1 MRWHAIRKG
10 HPVSRPDERDFFDTL
25 GTAVPAE
32 SEHDEPPSP
41 ADAITPSATAF
52 INDDAPTPSA
62 AEHGDHQKDQPPEQ
76 AGSGTD
82 GAQPRPPWHAQ
93 PTRAPE
99 PPPFGPGQ
107 QGSHQPGDDDS
118 LGNDYSKQQPGP
130 PSAHPSAP
138 DADELRR
145 HIRDNSGPAAHDA
158 QRRQASPLANGDLIH
173 EHLRAS
179 DLVASR
185 KIPPGRGWRK
195 LLYRLSFGAINT
207 GESPDE
213 QQVRKLKTQ
222 VGAPFRGTY
231 SIAVAG
237 GKGGAGKTT
246 ITAAIGSVFA
256 SLRRDK
262 VVAIDADPAQAANLA
277 ARIDR
282 SASSSFR
289 EILADEQLLRY
300 ADVRSH
306 VGQNAVGLD
315 VLASNPHTSAR
326 HAVDANIYATTHER
340 LERFYSLL
348 IADCGV
354 DLQHPIMTGVL
365 DRANAVVMVASAVPD
380 GAEGAAKQID
390 WMSDRGYR
398 PLVSRLILV
407 INHIRGHTS
416 RKDKKQSDQLV
427 ATLVERFSRW
437 VPRERIFVIPFDPHI
452 AAAGVVDLD
461 QLRPRTRRRFLQLA
475 AALASGFSTTTDAP

>member
-1 MRWHAIRKG
+1 MSGA
-10 HPVSRPDERDFFDTL
+10 DEREFFDTL
-25 GTAVPAE
+25 GAAMPAE
-32 SEHDEPPSP
+32 SAHDEPSSP
-41 ADAITPSATAF
+41 ADAITPSAPVSD
-52 INDDAPTPSA
+52 NDDAPTPPPTA
-62 AEHGDHQKDQPPEQ
+62 GDHQ
-76 AGSGTD
+76 
-82 GAQPRPPWHAQ
+82 
-93 PTRAPE
+93 
-99 PPPFGPGQ
+99 
-107 QGSHQPGDDDS
+107 QPGDHYS
-118 LGNDYSKQQPGP
+118 PRNDYPKQQPGP
-130 PSAHPSAP
+130 PTAHPSAP
-138 DADELRR
+138 TEDEPRW
-145 HIRDNSGPAAHDA
+145 HIRDNLGPADQA
-158 QRRQASPLANGDLIH
+158 QHRQASPLASGDLIH
-173 EHLRAS
+173 EQLRAS

-185 KIPPGRGWRK
+185 KIPPGHGWRK
-195 LLYRLSFGAINT
+195 LLYRLSSGAINT
-207 GESPDE
+207 GESLDE
-213 QQVRKLKTQ
+213 QQVRKLNTQ
-222 VGAPFRGTY
+222 VVAPFRGTY
-231 SIAVAG
+231 SIAVLG

-277 ARIDR
+277 ARIDP

-315 VLASNPHTSAR
+315 VLASNPRMSAR
-326 HAVDANIYATTHER
+326 DAVDANTYAATHER

-365 DRANAVVMVASAVPD
+365 DRADAVVMVASAVPD

-390 WMSDRGYR
+390 WMVDHGYR
-398 PLVSRLILV
+398 PLVSRLVLV

-437 VPRERIFVIPFDPHI
+437 VARERIFVIPFDPHI
-452 AAAGVVDLD
+452 AATGVVDLD
-461 QLRPRTRRRFLQLA
+461 QLRPHTRRRFMELS